1 MQCGKISI
9 VKSERNE
16 MGLFTKE
23 SWSMLQVNISG
34 KSAEI
39 HAFVSYL
46 KEQAFFQ
53 VNQNETKQEVV
64 GIDEMETVSLDL
76 TTNLLKPTI
85 RKVFTVKMKTD
96 EGKEFN
102 IVLLDGVYFKVGEST
117 IIKGKNYDIFHG

>member
-1 MQCGKISI
+1 
-9 VKSERNE
+9 
-16 MGLFTKE
+16 
-23 SWSMLQVNISG
+23 MLQVNISG

-39 HAFVSYL
+39 HAFISYL
-46 KEQAFFQ
+46 KDQAFFQ
-53 VNQNETKQEVV
+53 VNQKETNQEVV
-64 GIDEMETVSLDL
+64 ESNEIETMSLDL

-96 EGKEFN
+96 EGKEFD